1 MSTTAV
7 TTYTKECGSCH
18 VAFPPQLLPA
28 RSWDALLGNLAD
40 HFGDNAELP
49 DPTRAELAQY
59 LSTNAGDTR
68 GSRAAAR
75 IPSGQTPLRIT
86 ELSWFVGKHDEVP
99 AAWVTGNPDVRS
111 YANCA
116 ACHTGAAQGR
126 YGEHEV
132 RIPGHGGWEE

>member
-1 MSTTAV
+1 MAKLDAWPEPGPAPVAV
-7 TTYTKECGSCH
+7 TRRGCAK
-18 VAFPPQLLPA
+18 
-28 RSWDALLGNLAD
+28 LLGVSAT
-40 HFGDNAELP
+40 FVVKPA
-49 DPTRAELAQY
+49 
-59 LSTNAGDTR
+59 

-86 ELSWFVGKHDEVP
+86 ELSWFVGKHDEAP
-99 AAWVTGNPDVRS
+99 EAWVTGNPEIRS

-116 ACHTGAAQGR
+116 ACHSGAAQGR